1 MARLATMTNSQLES
15 FFAYGTSGNPNWYSV
30 YLIDWRDWDSMS
42 DAFKNFFDCVQVK
55 CSKLTHVRKLG
66 IIRAHQMGADRE
78 NIILLSK
85 HTQHKV
91 DTSYLPELPYSAMSA
106 TAGFDVYRREEYYI
120 PRSYV
125 SVPTEW
131 VEKIF
136 PWISRWR
143 HQVLNS
149 HMHDKGD
156 AAKVFVLDLLPF
168 METVILQDGV
178 HLIHEY
184 PEHLHSNILLDRMA
198 GCDYKE
204 WAEQAR
210 ATIAARQQEQDRL
223 ITQNSQYEVVVCTNQ
238 QLAMQGNNIIHEIS
252 NLRMMIQ
259 ELRSLLQPQMIPQQ
273 QLTVCNSVQ
282 RIQQRIT
289 QYQPALPVAL
299 RESIALPNTDEVMV
313 GEPIIPLIP
322 ARLHNTIEGNMELWL
337 NSKLWTYD
345 DRHDT
350 SRVKLGWTQDLQQR
364 YSRRKNVAMWVK
376 LTAQLVMEVDMD
388 WNRTAT
394 HSSK

>member
-1 MARLATMTNSQLES
+1 
-15 FFAYGTSGNPNWYSV
+15 
-30 YLIDWRDWDSMS
+30 MS

-259 ELRSLLQPQMIPQQ
+259 ELRS
-273 QLTVCNSVQ
+273 
-282 RIQQRIT
+282 
-289 QYQPALPVAL
+289 
-299 RESIALPNTDEVMV
+299 
-313 GEPIIPLIP
+313 
-322 ARLHNTIEGNMELWL
+322 
-337 NSKLWTYD
+337 
-345 DRHDT
+345 
-350 SRVKLGWTQDLQQR
+350 
-364 YSRRKNVAMWVK
+364 
-376 LTAQLVMEVDMD
+376 
-388 WNRTAT
+388 
-394 HSSK
+394 

>member
-1 MARLATMTNSQLES
+1 
-15 FFAYGTSGNPNWYSV
+15 
-30 YLIDWRDWDSMS
+30 
-42 DAFKNFFDCVQVK
+42 
-55 CSKLTHVRKLG
+55 
-66 IIRAHQMGADRE
+66 
-78 NIILLSK
+78 
-85 HTQHKV
+85 
-91 DTSYLPELPYSAMSA
+91 
-106 TAGFDVYRREEYYI
+106 
-120 PRSYV
+120 
-125 SVPTEW
+125 
-131 VEKIF
+131 
-136 PWISRWR
+136 
-143 HQVLNS
+143 
-149 HMHDKGD
+149 
-156 AAKVFVLDLLPF
+156 
-168 METVILQDGV
+168 
-178 HLIHEY
+178 
-184 PEHLHSNILLDRMA
+184 MA

-210 ATIAARQQEQDRL
+210 ATNAAWQQEQDRL